1 MMDVMKA
8 AFDEALKRQKD
19 KRVKLEITFGGEQ
32 EEEKEDPAKK
42 SPDLAPEVKDAK
54 GPEDEKP
61 EAEIEVE
68 SEDEPKDEAASVLEQ
83 MPESVGREPASF
95 DEKAAAQFKKK
106 LAEKKK

>member
-19 KRVKLEITFGGEQ
+19 KRVKLEITFGGE
-32 EEEKEDPAKK
+32 EEETQDPSKK

-54 GPEDEKP
+54 GPEDESQ
-61 EAEIEVE
+61 EAEE
-68 SEDEPKDEAASVLEQ
+68 ASVLEQ
-83 MPESVGREPASF
+83 MPESVGREPVSL

>member
-19 KRVKLEITFGGEQ
+19 KRVKLEITFGGEE

-54 GPEDEKP
+54 GPDDEK
-61 EAEIEVE
+61 ETEIEVE
-68 SEDEPKDEAASVLEQ
+68 QEPSDKAASVLEQ
-83 MPESVGREPASF
+83 MPESVGREPQSF